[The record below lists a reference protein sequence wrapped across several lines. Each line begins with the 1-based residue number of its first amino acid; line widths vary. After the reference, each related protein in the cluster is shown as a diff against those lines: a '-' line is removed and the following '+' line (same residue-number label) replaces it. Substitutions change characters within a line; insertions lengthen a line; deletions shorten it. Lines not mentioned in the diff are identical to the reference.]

1 MCNHGQVLSFESHV
15 LFRLHPR
22 PASFHHQRSA
32 SSRLMGCCLK
42 HAKRLLSTPFR
53 FRSGPTPVAAWPPP
67 SHMSNDES
75 FQVVQR
81 LGHMSRSACVQWPC
95 AAGKSA
101 WGDRLVKASRRYG
114 YLVAV
119 LQTTK
124 TNTAP
129 VVSHV
134 YKLLDFFLCSETDGD
149 PCRPFSLNSTQ
160 CSRVPRVCF
169 NL

>member
-1 MCNHGQVLSFESHV
+1 MLESA
-15 LFRLHPR
+15 PY
-22 PASFHHQRSA
+22 
-32 SSRLMGCCLK
+32 
-42 HAKRLLSTPFR
+42 LLSTPFR
-53 FRSGPTPVAAWPPP
+53 HFFVSKVSTCGDTWLLDRTDLGRSAWPPP
-67 SHMSNDES
+67 RHMSNDGS

-95 AAGKSA
+95 CKRLAIQTAGKSA
-101 WGDRLVKASRRYG
+101 WGDTLVKASRRYG